1 MYERYTTRARRT
13 IFVARYE
20 AAELGATEIE
30 NEHLLLGLMRESHH
44 LLRYLPG
51 LDYLDMLRNDI
62 LAATSSREINSSTDI
77 PLSTAAKRTLLY
89 AAEEAESL
97 GHQNI
102 GTEHLF
108 LGLLRETESSVAR
121 ICSKYGGELAKAR
134 QLLTVSD
141 SSATPVKRLPETQ
154 PKEPVGCIV
163 FMEANSAE
171 RVGITGLGALDKVPR
186 QGEFVV
192 LDDYRGKPRR
202 FQVVEV
208 VYHFHREPPQAPAS
222 VHQLSSVT
230 IRVLQIAAHPNAD
243 VDST

>member
-1 MYERYTTRARRT
+1 MFERYTTRARRT

-20 AAELGATEIE
+20 AAELGAMEID
-30 NEHLLLGLMRESHH
+30 NEHILLGLIRESHH

-51 LDYLDMLRNDI
+51 LDYLDMLRNDV
-62 LAATSSREINSSTDI
+62 LATTPSRSINSSADI
-77 PLSTAAKRTLLY
+77 PLSTAAKRTLAY
-89 AAEEAESL
+89 AAEEADSL
-97 GHQNI
+97 GHPNI

-108 LGLLRETESSVAR
+108 LGLLREPDGATAK
-121 ICSKYGGELAKAR
+121 ICLKYGGELVKAR
-134 QLLTVSD
+134 QLLLAADT
-141 SSATPVKRLPETQ
+141 SSSPVKRLPETH

-163 FMEANSAE
+163 FTEANSGE
-171 RVGITGLGALDKVPR
+171 RVGITGLGTLDKVPR
-186 QGEFVV
+186 EGEFVI

-208 VYHFHREPPQAPAS
+208 VYHFHREPPNAPAS

-230 IRVLQIAAHPNAD
+230 IRVLQIAAHPNSD